1 LAQGEALCGTSSHGG
16 RQYHF
21 IYDQKTMTEAQS
33 YCREQY
39 TDLATIDNMEDVTTL
54 NNMADLSQMAAWIGL
69 YDARNSWRWSLADQ
83 MFYEDGEAEFRNW
96 EVGQPDNY
104 KSAEHCVAIYDNGR
118 WRDASCTYTTQSV
131 CFDVRPNVTFVL
143 NNNLMSWTQAQSYC
157 REHHTDLASVRNM
170 AENQKVKELVA
181 LGQIVWIGL
190 YRDSW
195 KWSDGSNSSF
205 RYWQTGEPNNN
216 GGKESC
222 TATVLTHSGKWED
235 CDKTESAEK

>member
-1 LAQGEALCGTSSHGG
+1 SARTLTPSCGTSSHVG

-33 YCREQY
+33 YCREHY
-39 TDLATIDNMEDVTTL
+39 TDLATIDNMEDVNIL
-54 NNMADLSQMAAWIGL
+54 INMAAWIGL

-96 EVGQPDNY
+96 EVRQPDNY
-104 KSAEHCVAIYDNGR
+104 RSAEYCVAIYDNGR
-118 WRDASCTYTTQSV
+118 WHDVSCTRTIQS
-131 CFDVRPNVTFVL
+131 
-143 NNNLMSWTQAQSYC
+143 AQSYC

-181 LGQIVWIGL
+181 LGQNVWIGL

-205 RYWQTGEPNNN
+205 RYWRPTEPNNN
-216 GGKESC
+216 GGKEIC
-222 TATVLTHSGKWED
+222 VTTVLSSSGQWED
-235 CDKTESAEK
+235 WPCHWRKEFISSDKTESAEK